1 MNLAGLSGQEGDVP
15 PEVAWPPPDDGV
27 GEYAG
32 AWRLLE
38 LPGESDELEEF
49 ALGELGELD
58 EFALGELDELDELD
72 PFEVLEPEFC
82 EPGDE
87 ELPVPVLAG
96 EPPGVVTVVWVD
108 PGSTAAT
115 TPAPT
120 TLAKLTVAVAA
131 VSRRRPRSRSA
142 TARDRSRAEPGRRP
156 GWPYGDSPRGSE
168 LVIPPVSHTQMR
180 GPYILPL
187 RKLCLRARVPGFC
200 LTRGAGI
207 MDR

>member
-1 MNLAGLSGQEGDVP
+1 M
-15 PEVAWPPPDDGV
+15 
-27 GEYAG
+27 YAG

-38 LPGESDELEEF
+38 LPGEFDEFDELDPLEVLEPEF
-49 ALGELGELD
+49 CELGELD
-58 EFALGELDELDELD
+58 EFDELD
-72 PFEVLEPEFC
+72 PLEVLEPEFC
-82 EPGDE
+82 EPVDE
-87 ELPVPVLAG
+87 EPPVPVLAD
-96 EPPGVVTVVWVD
+96 EPPGVVTVVCVD

-142 TARDRSRAEPGRRP
+142 TARDRSRAVPCRRP
-156 GWPYGDSPRGSE
+156 GWPYGDSPGGSE
-168 LVIPPVSHTQMR
+168 LLMPPVSHTQMH

-187 RKLCLRARVPGFC
+187 RKLCLQARVPGFC